1 MSLFPDTP
9 ASLLKKIAALKS
21 GDDEAVWTDFI
32 ERYTPAVRE
41 FMRLKSPS
49 APEADLDDLVQD
61 VFVRLVEILRAQTY
75 DPAKARFRTYLATI
89 MRNLLV
95 DRWRQK
101 APPMQ
106 QIDQRLGGMDAAD
119 PGVVVDAAWR
129 LAARRAAVRHVMSVS
144 MLAQTSK
151 DIYCAY
157 VLEGGEIGEV
167 ARRFGV
173 SRNMV
178 SQTKTRI
185 ERMIAAVEARYAD

>member
-9 ASLLKKIAALKS
+9 ASLLKKIAALQR
-21 GDDEAVWTDFI
+21 GDDEAVWMDFI

-41 FMRLKSPS
+41 FMRLKSHGS
-49 APEADLDDLVQD
+49 SEADLDDLTQD
-61 VFVRLVEILRAQTY
+61 VFVRLVDILRTQTY

-95 DRWRQK
+95 DHWRRK

-106 QIDQRLGGMDAAD
+106 QLDRRLGGMDAAD

-144 MLAQTSK
+144 MLAPMSK
-151 DIYCAY
+151 DIYRAY
-157 VLEGGEIGEV
+157 VLEDGEIGEV
-167 ARRFGV
+167 AARFGV
-173 SRNMV
+173 TRNVV

-185 ERMIAAVEARYAD
+185 ERMISAVEARYAD